1 MPPRPER
8 MDNFTGLKRRCE
20 MFQDYKCLELNSFF
34 GRCRATVLHCTR
46 FSFTLCSFLS
56 PTSRTHFWHFM
67 FLQFQDTFSCLH
79 VTHPHN
85 DISTIR
91 VMTRS
96 LFDSEARTP
105 ITRVIVDR
113 VLVQLHV
120 SCDSVRKR
128 SRFWQKNLELENV
141 PAYH

>member
-34 GRCRATVLHCTR
+34 GRCRVTVLHCTR
-46 FSFTLCSFLS
+46 FSFTLVFSVQHPEHIFGTLCFCNSKIRLVVY
-56 PTSRTHFWHFM
+56 TSYTSIMTFP
-67 FLQFQDTFSCLH
+67 QFVSWRAQL
-79 VTHPHN
+79 
-85 DISTIR
+85 
-91 VMTRS
+91 
-96 LFDSEARTP
+96 LFDGEARTP

-128 SRFWQKNLELENV
+128 SCFWSPQTRLENV

>member
-1 MPPRPER
+1 
-8 MDNFTGLKRRCE
+8 
-20 MFQDYKCLELNSFF
+20 
-34 GRCRATVLHCTR
+34 
-46 FSFTLCSFLS
+46 
-56 PTSRTHFWHFM
+56 M

-79 VTHPHN
+79 VTHLHN

>member
-1 MPPRPER
+1 

-46 FSFTLCSFLS
+46 FSFTLSFLS

-79 VTHPHN
+79 VTHLHN

-96 LFDSEARTP
+96 LTFRQRGEDPNHQSN
-105 ITRVIVDR
+105 
-113 VLVQLHV
+113 
-120 SCDSVRKR
+120 C
-128 SRFWQKNLELENV
+128 
-141 PAYH
+141 